1 MVDAI
6 HIHEDDWGL
15 RNLYPMAA
23 WPEVARDLAESIAAT
38 ERNRAPDGYGWLAMH
53 MIEAPSVDY
62 AALRLRLSDVEA
74 ELSAIMPRV
83 TRFAATIFSYIGS
96 VEKDPYGSDD
106 DRACCFGFDATCF
119 IKIEPEGELVKT
131 IWFDFTSGDAEAE
144 QAMRRAFA
152 AIDALVPSLLVDY
165 HKDVQGPMGDPAF
178 LDRYFAEIREWRA
191 AVDKSIEAH
200 QESDAK
206 RP

>member
-1 MVDAI
+1 M
-6 HIHEDDWGL
+6 

-23 WPEVARDLAESIAAT
+23 WPEVARDLAGSIAAS
-38 ERNRAPDGYGWLAMH
+38 ERNQAPDGYGWLAMH

-62 AALRLRLSDVEA
+62 AALGLRLADVEA

-96 VEKDPYGSDD
+96 LEKDPYCSYDND
-106 DRACCFGFDATCF
+106 AHCYGFDADCYL
-119 IKIEPEGELVKT
+119 KIEPEGELVKA

-144 QAMRRAFA
+144 QTMRRAFT

-165 HKDVQGPMGDPAF
+165 HKDVQGPLGAPAF

-200 QESDAK
+200 RESEAK
-206 RP
+206 RPWWKRLFG